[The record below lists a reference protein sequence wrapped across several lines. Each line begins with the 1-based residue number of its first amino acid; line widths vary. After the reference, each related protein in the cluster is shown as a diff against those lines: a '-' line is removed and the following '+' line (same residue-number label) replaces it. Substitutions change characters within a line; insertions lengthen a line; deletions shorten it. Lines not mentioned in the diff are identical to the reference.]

1 MAISNEGGPKQ
12 VRGRMAYGSTS
23 RRRRLSKARSSTSG
37 ASWDQSLLPLS
48 LRGTSFNT
56 TTRIPTA
63 AKVRDHQKVRMNRP
77 HLPPGS
83 SRVILALNPS
93 SEQVRPFDAFVN
105 VPSPFAKQ
113 KEVAKDQGQPSTPEL
128 DIETPFTTTT
138 KTLKTLP
145 SFHYTSTPRSPPEH
159 TFVHETDLT
168 PDTTMYS
175 NRRAEGYLDA
185 KTRAVNL
192 QHTKPEWT
200 TWDFLDLFISNLPSG
215 IKTVDLWRNFKRE
228 GEVDLID
235 IFVTRGGQKDTKARL
250 RFRPPPRRDFFT
262 SSSKY
267 TLNFE
272 GGRTWPIQVQLDRD
286 QRKTFTTTSP
296 VNENVTYPDTTELGA
311 ESIDFGVLVAPD
323 TMLIKRTRH
332 STPRGAVSMVLNL
345 GRREIGIRFP
355 SVYADKTREYKFTI
369 PIDQVFDLS
378 QFQEPGDTKTSF
390 ILTLRTP
397 PHFYKKLSGGISATH
412 DDAAFT
418 WREDDAWLRQT
429 NVFSSEQE
437 VALLKACAVTLKNHP
452 EGVVNIGRWTTYRIT
467 VDDKSVDKEKYRV
480 FRAAL
485 RDYNVPIARVE
496 KFLIAERG
504 EPAWDL
510 LDASLTEHDP
520 TSISSAA
527 QVAFE
532 HSLHSLLNPK
542 MNEIYLPFPV
552 RYQLDVCISN
562 GWINE
567 HNITREFLDTLSKT
581 DHERSK
587 HLLECVALNNLRI
600 FDPMDM
606 FKLRVRRLPSMRSR
620 IPENC
625 VLIRS
630 VIITPSTMILTT
642 PYIEMTNRV
651 IRRYKEHADRFLRVR
666 FEDDQFR
673 GYARISATSQKTM
686 DEVLSKVFRT
696 LTRGIVIGDRHY
708 EFLAFGNSQLRE
720 HGAYF
725 FASLPSGPTA
735 SHIRAWMGRFHHER
749 IVAKHAARIGQCFS
763 TTRAI
768 RTAGF
773 PPVRQSDLID
783 DVERNGFNFTDG
795 VGKISRFY
803 AETIAKELGIRGTP
817 PSVYQFRMA
826 GCKGVLAIAPELGS
840 TNVKIRQ
847 SQFKFETTYSGME
860 IIRWS
865 EYWVATLNRQ
875 LVLVLSSLGVPDDI
889 FLLIQDKEIQ
899 LMERAMVNDSAA
911 MEALTGHVDPN
922 RMTLTIASLVQA
934 GFRRTN
940 EPFVTSLLG
949 LWRAWSIKYLKEKA
963 KLPVR
968 EGACILGCT
977 DETGTLR
984 GHFDA
989 DRVLEGEAPESRVAK
1004 LPEVFVQIT
1013 SPDSG
1018 HRRVIEGLCVIAR
1031 NPSLHPGDMRVVKA
1045 IDVPALHHLVDV
1057 LVMPQTGD
1065 RDISSMCSGGDL
1077 DGDDY
1082 VVIWDER
1089 LLPKIWNAEPMDYTP
1104 PPPKPLERDVTQ
1116 TDITRFFVKYMKNDF
1131 LPKIA
1136 LSHLAWADFLDE
1148 GIRDKKCLELARLHS
1163 KAVDYPKSGQPAQMP
1178 KALNAKQWPHF
1189 MEKKGRNT
1197 YKSHKILGQLYD
1209 AVDRVAFLPNY
1220 DAPFDMRILDAA
1232 EPSDNIMQD
1241 ARELKQEYDTSL
1253 QRIMAQHD
1261 IKSEFEV
1268 WSTFVLDH
1276 SKASKDYK
1284 FHEEIGQLSSSLKQ
1298 QYYNAVIE
1306 KAGGKS
1312 WSNLVPWAVAMYRVT
1327 KEELEAARLQGTGAT
1342 MPFISFPWL
1351 LRSTLIE
1358 IAKGVDSL
1366 ATKKPDCGGRDLL
1379 DNIREPTFDSE
1390 TQIYDD
1396 PYQPGTDI
1404 PEEVILSDP
1413 LKEELSVAKEKA
1425 PSHDLDVTD
1434 SNQNSDMAST
1444 AQIDAHH
1451 IDNEGFPPGSYVPGL
1466 GIPPQPTPEQFHW
1479 IEEIINH
1486 PGSLDVLPK
1495 TISNFFSASG
1505 KPASRDHAVGKH
1517 EDKFAHRSRTDPSL
1531 SLLQH
1536 NSIMPSSL
1544 LVSDASSSQNTQES
1558 MNEATPVRELS
1569 EIFKGL
1575 KMVKSTQQN
1584 SSSETDAHGM
1594 ETIGKETVFT
1604 DPFATAGGKRD
1615 TAAKIGLQA
1624 TDAWNRSL
1632 FDDDS
1637 HDAAGGEST
1646 SDEAVLMDPLAST
1659 GGDPGTSGTPYH
1671 GDKRASSHSL
1681 LDDGLHEAQDEDDGD
1696 GDETILMDP
1705 LASGGSEN
1713 EADRL
1718 LKLGGL

>member
-1 MAISNEGGPKQ
+1 
-12 VRGRMAYGSTS
+12 
-23 RRRRLSKARSSTSG
+23 
-37 ASWDQSLLPLS
+37 
-48 LRGTSFNT
+48 
-56 TTRIPTA
+56 
-63 AKVRDHQKVRMNRP
+63 
-77 HLPPGS
+77 
-83 SRVILALNPS
+83 
-93 SEQVRPFDAFVN
+93 
-105 VPSPFAKQ
+105 
-113 KEVAKDQGQPSTPEL
+113 
-128 DIETPFTTTT
+128 
-138 KTLKTLP
+138 
-145 SFHYTSTPRSPPEH
+145 
-159 TFVHETDLT
+159 
-168 PDTTMYS
+168 
-175 NRRAEGYLDA
+175 
-185 KTRAVNL
+185 
-192 QHTKPEWT
+192 
-200 TWDFLDLFISNLPSG
+200 
-215 IKTVDLWRNFKRE
+215 
-228 GEVDLID
+228 
-235 IFVTRGGQKDTKARL
+235 
-250 RFRPPPRRDFFT
+250 
-262 SSSKY
+262 
-267 TLNFE
+267 
-272 GGRTWPIQVQLDRD
+272 
-286 QRKTFTTTSP
+286 
-296 VNENVTYPDTTELGA
+296 
-311 ESIDFGVLVAPD
+311 
-323 TMLIKRTRH
+323 MLIKRTRH

-345 GRREIGIRFP
+345 GRREIGIHFP
-355 SVYADKTREYKFTI
+355 SIYSDKIREYKFII

-378 QFQEPGDTKTSF
+378 QFQEPCDTKTSF

-437 VALLKACAVTLKNHP
+437 MARLKACSVTLKNHP
-452 EGVVNIGRWTTYRIT
+452 EGIVNIGRWTTYRIT
-467 VDDKSVDKEKYRV
+467 VDDKSIDREKYRV

-485 RDYNVPIARVE
+485 RDYNVPIVKVE
-496 KFLIAERG
+496 KFLIAQKG

-510 LDASLTEHDP
+510 LDASLTEHES
-520 TSISSAA
+520 TSNSSAA
-527 QVAFE
+527 QVVFE

-542 MNEIYLPFPV
+542 VNEIYLPFPV

-562 GWINE
+562 GLINE
-567 HNITREFLDTLSKT
+567 HNITREFLETLSKT

-587 HLLECVALNNLRI
+587 HILERVALNSLRI
-600 FDPMDM
+600 FDPMDV
-606 FKLRVRRLPSMRSR
+606 FKLPVHRLPSMRSR

-673 GYARISATSQKTM
+673 GYARIGATSQKTM
-686 DEVLSKVFRT
+686 DEVLSKIFRT

-725 FASLPSGPTA
+725 FASLPSSPTA
-735 SHIRAWMGRFHHER
+735 SHIRAWMGRFDHER

-783 DVERNGFNFTDG
+783 DIERNGFNFTDG

-803 AETIAKELGIRGTP
+803 AETIAKELGVRGTP

-826 GCKGVLAIAPELGS
+826 GCKGVLAIAPELGA
-840 TNVKIRQ
+840 TNVKIRN

-875 LVLVLSSLGVPDDI
+875 LILVLSSLGVPDDI

-989 DRVLEGEAPESRVAK
+989 DQVLEEETPESRVAK
-1004 LPEVFVQIT
+1004 LPEVFVQII

-1018 HRRVIEGLCVIAR
+1018 YRRVIEGLCVIAR

-1057 LVMPQTGD
+1057 LVLPQTGD

-1104 PPPKPLERDVTQ
+1104 PPSVRLGRDVTQ
-1116 TDITRFFVKYMKNDF
+1116 TDITKFFVKYMKNDF

-1148 GIRDKKCLELARLHS
+1148 GIRHEKCLDLARLHS

-1220 DAPFDMRILDAA
+1220 DAPFDMRILDAS
-1232 EPSDNIMQD
+1232 EPSDDIMQD
-1241 ARELKQEYDTSL
+1241 ARGLKHEYDTSL

-1261 IKSEFEV
+1261 IKTEFEV

-1284 FHEEIGQLSSSLKQ
+1284 FHEEIGQLSHSLKE
-1298 QYYNAVIE
+1298 QYYNAVID
-1306 KAGGKS
+1306 KAGGKN

-1327 KEELEAARLQGTGAT
+1327 QEELEAAKLQGKGAT

-1358 IAKGVDSL
+1358 IVKGVDSL
-1366 ATKKPDCGGRDLL
+1366 ATKKQDCGGGDLL
-1379 DNIREPTFDSE
+1379 GNIGEPTFNSE
-1390 TQIYDD
+1390 TPIYDD
-1396 PYQPGTDI
+1396 PYQPGANKS
-1404 PEEVILSDP
+1404 EEIVLSDP
-1413 LKEELSVAKEKA
+1413 LKEESLVAKEQA
-1425 PSHDLDVTD
+1425 LSNDLVVTD
-1434 SNQNSDMAST
+1434 SNQDGDIAS
-1444 AQIDAHH
+1444 AARIDAHH
-1451 IDNEGFPPGSYVPGL
+1451 IDNEGFPTGSYFPGL
-1466 GIPPQPTPEQFHW
+1466 GIPPQPTSEQFHW
-1479 IEEIINH
+1479 IEEIINR
-1486 PGSLDVLPK
+1486 PRLSDVSPK
-1495 TISNFFSASG
+1495 TTSYSLSASG
-1505 KPASRDHAVGKH
+1505 KPASGDHAVGKH
-1517 EDKFAHRSRTDPSL
+1517 EDKFAHHNRTDPPL
-1531 SLLQH
+1531 PLIQR
-1536 NSIMPSSL
+1536 NSMMPPSFH
-1544 LVSDASSSQNTQES
+1544 VPDASSSQNSQEPMS
-1558 MNEATPVRELS
+1558 ESPSVRELS
-1569 EIFKGL
+1569 EIFKGI

-1584 SSSETDAHGM
+1584 SSSGSDALVDIEPNDRKENRDRSANPSVSSSTSDDLAGLQVQPGPPAASDLDQFEEHVSKDRRYSSRLGVCNGDRKQSSSSIDKTVLRPG
-1594 ETIGKETVFT
+1594 TISEERKHPAQFTWSGLFGKDSLNKKRGEGESSQEKWRINPGEDKRLVDNLFTEKKNQVGVYPHDILGSSNSLIKEDTKAYGTEKVGSEAVFT
-1604 DPFATAGGKRD
+1604 DPFATGGGKRH
-1615 TAAKIGLQA
+1615 TAANFGLQA
-1624 TDAWNRSL
+1624 TDAGNRNL
-1632 FDDDS
+1632 LDDDS
-1637 HDAAGGEST
+1637 SITVREEST
-1646 SDEAVLMDPLAST
+1646 RDEAVFTNPLASS
-1659 GGDPGTSGTPYH
+1659 GGDLGSNGTPYH

-1681 LDDGLHEAQDEDDGD
+1681 LDDDLHNAQDEDDD
-1696 GDETILMDP
+1696 GDETYFMDP
-1705 LASGGSEN
+1705 LASGSGGEN
-1713 EADRL
+1713 DADRL
-1718 LKLGGL
+1718 IKLGGL